1 MGLFFPFFRFRIAPR
16 GDASTSA
23 STYTWD
29 LETVPPSLLPTL
41 CQTRWTGFWEPAQDA
56 GHGSFR
62 GRFDQTRQNRHGTG
76 GSVWSQR
83 QGVKRVTWVSSSV
96 QLLACVPSS
105 PVTPG
110 LTELVDGG
118 RWSGDEESA
127 GKIH

>member
-1 MGLFFPFFRFRIAPR
+1 
-16 GDASTSA
+16 
-23 STYTWD
+23 
-29 LETVPPSLLPTL
+29 
-41 CQTRWTGFWEPAQDA
+41 
-56 GHGSFR
+56 
-62 GRFDQTRQNRHGTG
+62 
-76 GSVWSQR
+76 
-83 QGVKRVTWVSSSV
+83 V